1 MSDTACADLKQ
12 KKIDELI
19 NNTIYSVI
27 INKKNITNSQTKLEY
42 TEFFNNL
49 KNKIKLQIQN
59 LETILKY
66 LEEIKLT
73 SNNTTAI
80 ENDINK
86 IKKLRNNFYKKY
98 SIL

>member
-1 MSDTACADLKQ
+1 MSDTAWSDLKQ
-12 KKIDELI
+12 KKINELI

-86 IKKLRNNFYKKY
+86 IKKLRNNFYKNY